1 MSIHI
6 RSYVLVIASALLV
19 AGCGG
24 TDEAK
29 RGVAEFRSLVAQ
41 RSYAEIYFGAGPELR
56 QVATQE
62 QFERLMATIDTRL
75 GSWQSAEEPAWNVT
89 RGTGGHFVR
98 LTYQSQFAR
107 GAGASSSCGA
117 SSGAARCC
125 SAITSI
131 HPCCS
136 RNDRTLRRRG
146 VNVGSAA
153 GSGPW
158 TRRAG
163 VLNDIRRDPR
173 RWTMFPNLAPR
184 PRHLLLVST
193 IVVITS
199 ERAVD
204 ASVVLPF
211 IPLAD
216 VFGFIGVWHLLFGA
230 RGIFRWSSSHEDR
243 VG

>member
-6 RSYVLVIASALLV
+6 RSYVFLIASALLV

-62 QFERLMATIDTRL
+62 QLERLMATIDTRL

-107 GAGASSSCGA
+107 G
-117 SSGAARCC
+117 SGSEQFLWR
-125 SAITSI
+125 IE
-131 HPCCS
+131 
-136 RNDRTLRRRG
+136 RG
-146 VNVGSAA
+146 GPVLLGYHVNS
-153 GSGPW
+153 P
-158 TRRAG
+158 
-163 VLNDIRRDPR
+163 
-173 RWTMFPNLAPR
+173 
-184 PRHLLLVST
+184 LLL
-193 IVVITS
+193 
-199 ERAVD
+199 AQ
-204 ASVVLPF
+204 
-211 IPLAD
+211 
-216 VFGFIGVWHLLFGA
+216 
-230 RGIFRWSSSHEDR
+230 
-243 VG
+243 